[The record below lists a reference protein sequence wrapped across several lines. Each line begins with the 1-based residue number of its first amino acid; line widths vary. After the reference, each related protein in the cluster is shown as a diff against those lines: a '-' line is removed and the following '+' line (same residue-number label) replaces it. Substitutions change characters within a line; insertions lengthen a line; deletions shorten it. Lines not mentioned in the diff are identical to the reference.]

1 MLIHQLLQDAR
12 DSKPAI
18 IFEGK
23 TLSYAEL
30 DDLANQF
37 AHLFGELRLEVGDRV
52 SLLIGNEPLV
62 VAAYFGLFKTGLI
75 ANPINNRLTA
85 HEVTFVLDHSQA
97 SALITTPEYLP
108 LAQEAIAGLT
118 HKPRLI
124 LLGADASVPLAV
136 NVFSELDLYRQKRV
150 PRFVDGITEQ
160 LPILL
165 IYTSGTTG
173 RPKGVLLSHAN
184 VWADGLALSQG
195 FRMGPDHVALCF
207 MPLFHCNALIVSH
220 ISAFIGHGTIV
231 LCRKFSAREHWR
243 LVADYNV
250 SSFSAPPT
258 VLAILL
264 EREAEAR
271 DARIKLDFVKTGSA
285 PLTVELA
292 TRFENRFGKDILI
305 EGWGL
310 TECTATSTLNP
321 LVAGGRRKIG
331 SVGQALAGQEIAV
344 VDAQGNFL
352 PPESAGELVIRSP
365 TMMIGYFRDEE
376 ATRKTIVDGWL
387 HTGDLGRMDR
397 EGYVFLVGR
406 KKEIIIRGGENVSPL
421 EIEEVLCRHPSVRD
435 VAVGGLPDRIW
446 GEVVVACVVPNGSAS
461 EQELVAYC
469 RENLADFKV
478 PVRIAIVDELPRN
491 ATGKILRRNLAQF
504 FQPEAK
510 EMAS

>member
-1 MLIHQLLQDAR
+1 M
-12 DSKPAI
+12 
-18 IFEGK
+18 
-23 TLSYAEL
+23 
-30 DDLANQF
+30 
-37 AHLFGELRLEVGDRV
+37 
-52 SLLIGNEPLV
+52 
-62 VAAYFGLFKTGLI
+62 
-75 ANPINNRLTA
+75 
-85 HEVTFVLDHSQA
+85 
-97 SALITTPEYLP
+97 
-108 LAQEAIAGLT
+108 
-118 HKPRLI
+118 
-124 LLGADASVPLAV
+124 
-136 NVFSELDLYRQKRV
+136 
-150 PRFVDGITEQ
+150 
-160 LPILL
+160 

-184 VWADGLALSQG
+184 VWADGVALSQG

-243 LVADYNV
+243 LVADHNV
-250 SSFSAPPT
+250 NSFSAPPT

-264 EREAEAR
+264 ERESEAR

-292 TRFENRFGKDILI
+292 TRFESRFGKDILI

-321 LVAGGRRKIG
+321 LYAGGRRKIG

-344 VDAQGNFL
+344 VDEQGNFL
-352 PPESAGELVIRSP
+352 PPETTGELVIRSP
-365 TMMIGYFRDEE
+365 TMMLGYFRDEE
-376 ATRKTIVDGWL
+376 ATRKAIVDGWL
-387 HTGDLGRMDR
+387 HTGDLGRMDQ

-446 GEVVVACVVPNGSAS
+446 GEVVVACVVPNETAS
-461 EQELVAYC
+461 EQELIAYC

-478 PVRIAIVDELPRN
+478 PVRVAIVDELPRN
-491 ATGKILRRNLAQF
+491 ATGKILRRNLTQF
-504 FQPEAK
+504 FQPESK

>member
-12 DSKPAI
+12 DLRPAI
-18 IFEGK
+18 IFEGE
-23 TLSYAEL
+23 TLSYAAL

-37 AHLFGELRLEVGDRV
+37 AHLFGEMRLDVGDRV

-85 HEVTFVLDHSQA
+85 HEVTFVLEHSQA
-97 SALITTPEYLP
+97 RVLITTPEYLS

-118 HKPRLI
+118 HQPRI
-124 LLGADASVPLAV
+124 VLLGADAGVALPV
-136 NVFSELDLYRQKRV
+136 DVFSERDLRRQKHT
-150 PRFVDGITEQ
+150 PRHIDGINEQ
-160 LPILL
+160 TPILL

-243 LVADYNV
+243 LVADHNV
-250 SSFSAPPT
+250 NSFSAPPT

-310 TECTATSTLNP
+310 TECTATSTLF
-321 LVAGGRRKIG
+321 LFFVGGRRKIG

-344 VDAQGNFL
+344 VDEQGRFL
-352 PPESAGELVIRSP
+352 PPESTGELVIRSP
-365 TMMIGYFRDEE
+365 TMMLGYFRDEE
-376 ATRKTIVDGWL
+376 ATRKAVVDGWP
-387 HTGDLGRMDR
+387 HTGDLCRMDQ

-446 GEVVVACVVPNGSAS
+446 GEVVVACVVANGAAS
-461 EQELVAYC
+461 EQELIGYC
-469 RENLADFKV
+469 REHLADFKV
-478 PVRIAIVDELPRN
+478 PVKIALVEELPRN
-491 ATGKILRRNLAQF
+491 ATGKILRRDLAQF

>member
-1 MLIHQLLQDAR
+1 MLIGQLFQDHR
-12 DSKPAI
+12 DAKPAI
-18 IFEGK
+18 IFEGHAI
-23 TLSYAEL
+23 SYAEL

-37 AHLFGELRLEVGDRV
+37 AHLFGELRLDIADRV

-85 HEVTFVLDHSQA
+85 EEIAFVLDHSQA
-97 SALITTPEYLP
+97 RVLITTPEYLA
-108 LAQEAIAGLT
+108 LALAAIAGMAQ
-118 HKPRLI
+118 KPRVV
-124 LLGADASVPLAV
+124 LLGAHADVALPSDVV
-136 NVFSELDLYRQKRV
+136 SERDLYRQKRT
-150 PRFVDGITEQ
+150 PRHVEGITEQ
-160 LPILL
+160 TAILL

-184 VWADGLALSQG
+184 VWADGTALSQG
-195 FRMGPDHVALCF
+195 FGMGPDHVALCF

-243 LVADYNV
+243 LVADHGV
-250 SSFSAPPT
+250 TSFSAPPT

-271 DARIKLDFVKTGSA
+271 NARIKLDFVKTGSA

-321 LVAGGRRKIG
+321 LQVGGRRKIG
-331 SVGQALAGQEIAV
+331 SVGQALAGQEIRV
-344 VDAQGNFL
+344 VDDQGRFL
-352 PPESAGELVIRSP
+352 QPGNVGELVIRSP
-365 TMMIGYFRDEE
+365 TMMIGYFRDED
-376 ATRKTIVDGWL
+376 ATRRTIADGWL
-387 HTGDLGRMDR
+387 HTGDLGRMDE

-406 KKEIIIRGGENVSPL
+406 KKEIIIRGGENISPL
-421 EIEEVLCRHPSVRD
+421 EIEEVICRHPSVRD

-446 GEVVVACVVPNGSAS
+446 GEVVAACVVTDGTAS
-461 EQELVAYC
+461 EQELIGYC
-469 RENLADFKV
+469 RQHMADFKV
-478 PVRIAIVDELPRN
+478 PARIAFVDELPRN

-504 FQPEAK
+504 FQPEVRGI
-510 EMAS
+510 AS